1 MYLQMKNAMSIRQE
15 KHKDG
20 ATYYKG
26 NRDMDIGGGWLSLSL
41 PGHRLF
47 GASYPLMVEASFLPI
62 GIGRGH
68 MALNHI
74 LRIWIRSQ
82 LGWTTLLN
90 LPLRSFLVYNI
101 FS

>member
-1 MYLQMKNAMSIRQE
+1 MCLQIKNAMSIRQE

-26 NRDMDIGGGWLSLSL
+26 NGDMEIGGGWLSLPL

-47 GASYPLMVEASFLPI
+47 GASYSLMVEASFLPI

-68 MALNHI
+68 RALNHI
-74 LRIWIRSQ
+74 LRI
-82 LGWTTLLN
+82 
-90 LPLRSFLVYNI
+90 
-101 FS
+101 